1 MDELLEALLGPIIE
15 LVLEF
20 LLELTVGLLFSFLWR
35 KIRTARW
42 KTRRISLWLIL
53 PLLGGLGAAVG
64 WISILIIPS
73 PIFHPR
79 EFHGLSL
86 ILSPLLTGMV
96 MAFFGSDL
104 KRRKEMPAALESF
117 SGGFSFALGIALV
130 RFLHAGLR
138 I

>member
-15 LVLEF
+15 LLIEF
-20 LLELTVGLLFSFLWR
+20 LLEMTFGLLFSFLWR

-42 KTRRISLWLIL
+42 KTRRISLWLIF
-53 PLLGGLGAAVG
+53 PFLGLLGAAVG

-104 KRRKEMPAALESF
+104 KRRKEVPAALESF
-117 SGGFSFALGIALV
+117 SGAFAFAFGMALV
-130 RFLHAGLR
+130 RLLLARPR

>member
-1 MDELLEALLGPIIE
+1 VDELLEALLGPIIE